1 MSFTSTKMMQKAG
14 VVSRTPVVRSAHQVR
29 QQARSAKHQ
38 AAPSVVAA
46 VVPQQQ
52 LSAAARRAS
61 LACRVA
67 AAEAPAAAGAD
78 SSSSSASN
86 VRGDIRNIAIIAHVD
101 HGKTTLVDSML
112 KQSKVF
118 RANQDMAERV
128 MDSNALERERGITIL
143 AKNTAIRFKGVKINV
158 IDTPGHADFGG
169 EVERV
174 LNMCD
179 GVLLLVDSVEGPMP
193 QTRFV
198 TKKALALNKKVVV
211 VVNKIDKP
219 AARPEWVVDST
230 FELFMDL
237 GATDEQCDFPVVYA
251 SGVNGI
257 AGMSPDTMSETLEPL
272 FDTVVREVAPPA
284 VAFEQPL
291 QMLVTNIDYDEHKGR
306 IAIGRVSAGTVKKGI
321 PLSICSS
328 LEPGKVRPGKVN
340 ELFVRPGKVNEL
352 FVYDNFSRIPVE
364 EVQAGD
370 ICAVTGIQDIGIGE
384 TLCSKESPVALPT
397 IKVEEP
403 TVSMTFKVNTSPFAG
418 KEGKF
423 NTSKPVNTSPF
434 AGKEGKFV
442 TSRNLKDR
450 LDRELERNLAMKV
463 EPGETA
469 DAFVVSGRGTLHLG
483 ILIESMRREGYEFEI
498 GPPKVIT
505 REVDGHKC
513 EPYEEAIVEVPEQYV
528 GSVVELFAQRK
539 GEMQDMQPSIE
550 GTTRLT
556 FKIATRGLLG
566 LKNALLTATRGLGL
580 LNTIFDSYRP
590 VAGEISMRE
599 QGSLIAFET
608 GQVTAYAIE
617 TAQER
622 GQLFV
627 KPGDQVYEGQVVGVY
642 NKSGDLK
649 LNVCKA
655 KALTNMRASQSE
667 KKVALDEARI
677 MGLDDALEYI
687 TDDEQVEVTPLSIR
701 IRKDPSAKPSRGGS
715 RR

>member
-423 NTSKPVNTSPF
+423 
-434 AGKEGKFV
+434 V

-513 EPYEEAIVEVPEQYV
+513 EPFEEAIVEVPEQYV

-622 GQLFV
+622 GQLFCR
-627 KPGDQVYEGQVVGVY
+627 PGDQVYEGQVVGVY

-701 IRKDPSAKPSRGGS
+701 IRKDPNAKPSRGGS

>member
-1 MSFTSTKMMQKAG
+1 M
-14 VVSRTPVVRSAHQVR
+14 VSRTPVVRSAHQVR

-340 ELFVRPGKVNEL
+340 ELFV
-352 FVYDNFSRIPVE
+352 YDNFSRIPVE

-403 TVSMTFKVNTSPFAG
+403 TVSMTFK
-418 KEGKF
+418 
-423 NTSKPVNTSPF
+423 VNTSPF

>member
-328 LEPGKVRPGKVN
+328 LEPGK
-340 ELFVRPGKVNEL
+340 VRPGKVNEL

>member
-340 ELFVRPGKVNEL
+340 ELFV
-352 FVYDNFSRIPVE
+352 YDNFSRIPVE

-403 TVSMTFKVNTSPFAG
+403 TVSMTFK
-418 KEGKF
+418 
-423 NTSKPVNTSPF
+423 VNTSPF